1 MATTTLSDNLGI
13 AWTGDFESLKQFVSE
28 HLKVDGAWSSP
39 GSDKKLFTSENVII
53 SWRKSKGILLVS
65 GEKAVNIVNEL
76 CKQICNG
83 GEGKNSVGLPS
94 NKSVD
99 IYHDIGDLKCGQL
112 TNSEAIQSLPDSVLH
127 TSSVLSQFQD
137 FMNTKKKA
145 AFDESTETTSTNE
158 YAKQAQCHN
167 PEVIITPNV
176 SDQLINVTVNNWND
190 EHSKKDP
197 LADERAMEL
206 QNTGE
211 TFEQTTYKEV
221 TASQPVL
228 SATGEMSKNP
238 VLNIPGGMTKKSK
251 SDKKQSNDTEQEQH
265 FKASEPPA
273 NKPIV
278 TDDGFIGVERK
289 QNKTKQLFLTGIAEK
304 VKEYQIQS
312 YLED

>member
-1 MATTTLSDNLGI
+1 MATTMLSDNLGI
-13 AWTGDFESLKQFVSE
+13 AWSGDFESLKQFVSE
-28 HLKVDGAWSSP
+28 HLKVDGVWSSP

-99 IYHDIGDLKCGQL
+99 IYHDIEDLKCGQL
-112 TNSEAIQSLPDSVLH
+112 TNSEAIQSLSDSVLH
-127 TSSVLSQFQD
+127 ISSVLSQFQD
-137 FMNTKKKA
+137 FMNIGKKA

-158 YAKQAQCHN
+158 YAKQAQSHN
-167 PEVIITPNV
+167 AEVITTPKV
-176 SDQLINVTVNNWND
+176 PDQSINATVNNRND
-190 EHSKKDP
+190 EHPKKDP

-211 TFEQTTYKEV
+211 TSEQTSYAEV
-221 TASQPVL
+221 TASQAAL
-228 SATGEMSKNP
+228 SATGEMSKNA

-251 SDKKQSNDTEQEQH
+251 SDKKQSNDTEQE
-265 FKASEPPA
+265 
-273 NKPIV
+273 
-278 TDDGFIGVERK
+278 
-289 QNKTKQLFLTGIAEK
+289 
-304 VKEYQIQS
+304 
-312 YLED
+312 